1 MNDMGKVAA
10 LAVAAALCAVVVKK
24 QAPEIALALALAA
37 GAALLLSCAQALE
50 GVLGLVDELAQA
62 GGLSAA
68 AVKPVV
74 KVAGIAVVT
83 RIAAGICRDAQEGGL
98 AGFVETA
105 GTILALFATVP
116 LLTAVLST
124 LTGLL

>member
-1 MNDMGKVAA
+1 MNDVGKIAA

-24 QAPEIALALALAA
+24 QAPDIALAMALAA
-37 GAALLLSCAQALE
+37 GAALLLSCSQALE

-83 RIAAGICRDAQEGGL
+83 RIAAEICRDAQEGGL

-124 LTGLL
+124 LIGLL

>member
-1 MNDMGKVAA
+1 MNDMGKIAA

-24 QAPEIALALALAA
+24 QAPEIALVMALAA
-37 GAALLLSCAQALE
+37 GTALLLSCVEGLSSILE
-50 GVLGLVDELAQA
+50 LVGDLGDA

-74 KVAGIAVVT
+74 KVAGIAIVT
-83 RIAAGICRDAQEGGL
+83 RIAGELCRDAKESGL
-98 AGFVETA
+98 ASFVEVS
-105 GTILALFATVP
+105 GTILALLAVTP

>member
-1 MNDMGKVAA
+1 MNDIGKIAA
-10 LAVAAALCAVVVKK
+10 LAVAAALCAVVVRK
-24 QAPEIALALALAA
+24 QAPDIALVLALAA
-37 GAALLLSCAQALE
+37 GTALLLSCVQALE

-62 GGLSAA
+62 GGLAPA

-83 RIAAGICRDAQEGGL
+83 RIAAEICRDAKEGGL

>member
-37 GAALLLSCAQALE
+37 GAALLLSCSQALE

-83 RIAAGICRDAQEGGL
+83 RIAAAICRDAQEGGL